1 MTQVFCQ
8 PKPVCQMCKTKF
20 PRNAWATLKE
30 LAANVEPIPLPN
42 TVPAPRHK
50 KHLANGAG
58 AASVAAPA
66 YNGPPPGAEVIEI
79 L

>member
-1 MTQVFCQ
+1 
-8 PKPVCQMCKTKF
+8 MCKTKF

-42 TVPAPRHK
+42 TVPAPPMK
-50 KHLANGAG
+50 KPRPATNGA
-58 AASVAAPA
+58 S
-66 YNGPPPGAEVIEI
+66 NGPPPGTEVIEI